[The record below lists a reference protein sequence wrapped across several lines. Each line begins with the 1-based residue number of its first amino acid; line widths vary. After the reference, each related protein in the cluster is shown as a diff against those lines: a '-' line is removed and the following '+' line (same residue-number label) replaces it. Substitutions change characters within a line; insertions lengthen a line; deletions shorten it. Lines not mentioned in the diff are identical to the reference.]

1 MDIVSLQT
9 LPQIISTLFSFFLAV
24 FVGLKG
30 LRRPQNFGFSIGMF
44 GLVLQEAG
52 GLMLRLT
59 TVPVGIL
66 FWEKTAVLGDI
77 LLGGGWLL
85 FAKTFARA
93 DDTARLHKD
102 RLWIGL
108 YFLVVLPF
116 LAFPL
121 FGEVSIT
128 GAKPAHLV
136 VNLTGIVF
144 YMLYL
149 LVLVIILMNLEQTF
163 RASSGGTRYQIKY
176 MIVGAGAIVA
186 LKIYSTGQV
195 LLFTSIAMDAAL
207 VYPIVLIL
215 CYCVLLFAIVR
226 HRLLNV
232 EVFVSR
238 YVLYKSVTLIAVGA
252 YLTVVGL
259 TVVGVQRF
267 GNASYVRLIPIGVFA
282 ALLGMVI
289 LLLSEGLKLKMQ
301 NFINTHF
308 YKNKHDYRNKWQE
321 FTSTVGTKLALP
333 ELLPSLVGWVAESI
347 GTNDSAI
354 WLFDK
359 ERDRYY
365 LASRRGFATAPS
377 IWSDDSPL
385 IRAIRRKNTSFELT
399 EKNVLFDEI
408 AAAAPSFF
416 AANPVT
422 AWIPIDS
429 NEQMIGVLG
438 LGRKI
443 TNERYDF
450 HDLELLRTIADQ
462 ASGQI
467 DRVRLIEEL
476 GVVRELKA
484 IHTLSSFFLHDLKN
498 YTSTLSLLAQN
509 VEKHGANPDFQ
520 KDAFATIKSTVDK
533 MNQLIK
539 HITVVAKGLVLV
551 RTELDLNE
559 LVDAT
564 LSGLDGA
571 LGLKGRICSIFGD
584 LPTFSGDSEQL
595 ANVLRNLII
604 NACNAS
610 QAEGNVTIETRS
622 ENNQIYFSVSDE
634 GCGMSEEF
642 ISTKLFKPLR
652 TTRAAG
658 WGIGLFQCQ
667 QIIKAHG
674 GKIKVESKEGV
685 GSTFTVELPLGEKS

>member
-1 MDIVSLQT
+1 LDSVLLHV
-9 LPQIISTLFSFFLAV
+9 LPQVISILFGVSLAV

-30 LRRPQNFGFSIGMF
+30 LKRPTNLGFSIGVI
-44 GLVLQEAG
+44 GLVFQE
-52 GLMLRLT
+52 L
-59 TVPVGIL
+59 
-66 FWEKTAVLGDI
+66 AVLMISLSSSVDNILVLGKTMVFGGI

-85 FAKTFARA
+85 FAMTFARVDEA
-93 DDTARLHKD
+93 EIFRKN
-102 RLWIGL
+102 RLWLGL
-108 YFLVVLPF
+108 YFLVSLSF
-116 LAFPL
+116 LGFPL
-121 FGEVSIT
+121 FSEVLLT
-128 GAKPAHLV
+128 ELKPELLKINSTASVFYVLYLV
-136 VNLTGIVF
+136 VLVF
-144 YMLYL
+144 
-149 LVLVIILMNLEQTF
+149 ILMNLEQTF
-163 RASSGGTRYQIKY
+163 RASSGGTRYQTKY
-176 MIVGAGAIVA
+176 MILGSGGIVA
-186 LKIYSTGQV
+186 FEIYRTGQV
-195 LLFTSIAMDAAL
+195 LLFSSISMDFTLLFAL
-207 VYPIVLIL
+207 GVIL
-215 CYCVLLFAIVR
+215 CYFLLLFAIVR

-232 EVFVSR
+232 DLFVSR
-238 YVLYKSVTLIAVGA
+238 YVLYKSVVLLSVGA
-252 YLTVVGL
+252 YLAVVGL
-259 TVVGVQRF
+259 AVVGVQRF
-267 GNASYVRLIPIGVFA
+267 GNASYVRLIPIVIFA
-282 ALLGMVI
+282 GLLGMVI

-321 FTSTVGTKLALP
+321 FTGAVGTKVSLT
-333 ELLPSLVGWVAESI
+333 ELLPSLVSWLAESI

-359 ERDRYY
+359 ERDRFY
-365 LASRRGFATAPS
+365 LASRRGFPTAPS
-377 IWSDDSPL
+377 IWSEESAL
-385 IRAIRRKNTSFELT
+385 IKTVREKGASFELT
-399 EKNVLFDEI
+399 VKNVLFDEI
-408 AAAAPSFF
+408 RSAAPTFF
-416 AANPVT
+416 DANPVS

-429 NEQMIGVLG
+429 NTQMIGILA

-443 TNERYDF
+443 TDERYDL
-450 HDLELLRTIADQ
+450 HDLELLLTIAGQ
-462 ASGQI
+462 AAGQI
-467 DRVRLIEEL
+467 ERVRLIEEL

-509 VEKHGANPDFQ
+509 VEKHGSNPDFQ
-520 KDAFATIKSTVDK
+520 KDAFVTIENTVDK

-551 RTELDLNE
+551 RSEMDLND

-564 LSGLDGA
+564 LAGLDGA

-584 LPTFSGDSEQL
+584 FPRFTADPDQL

-610 QAEGNVTIETRS
+610 KEEGNVTIETRS
-622 ENNQIYFSVSDE
+622 EGEQVYFSVSDE

-667 QIIKAHG
+667 QIVKAHG
-674 GKIKVESKEGV
+674 GRIKVESEEGV
-685 GSTFTVELPLGEKS
+685 GSTFTVELPLSEK

>member
-1 MDIVSLQT
+1 MDFLSPQI
-9 LPQIISTLFSFFLAV
+9 LPQFISTLFSLFLAV
-24 FVGLKG
+24 FVGLKS
-30 LRRPQNFGFSIGMF
+30 LRRPANLGFSLGML
-44 GLVLQEAG
+44 GLAFQEVG
-52 GLMLRLT
+52 SLMLHLSSGST
-59 TVPVGIL
+59 AVFFWGKTAIFGEIL
-66 FWEKTAVLGDI
+66 F
-77 LLGGGWLL
+77 GGSWLL

-93 DDTARLHKD
+93 DDTALFRKNT
-102 RLWIGL
+102 LWVSL
-108 YFLVVLPF
+108 YFLLLLPF

-121 FGEVSIT
+121 FSEILPNGSEPDRLIIKLAGS
-128 GAKPAHLV
+128 
-136 VNLTGIVF
+136 VF

-149 LVLVIILMNLEQTF
+149 LVLVMILMNLEQTF

-176 MIVGAGAIVA
+176 MIVGTGAIVA
-186 LKIYSTGQV
+186 FKIYRTGQV
-195 LLFTSIAMDAAL
+195 LLFSSISADFTLLYATA
-207 VYPIVLIL
+207 LIL
-215 CYCVLLFAIVR
+215 CYFLLLFAIVR
-226 HRLLNV
+226 HRLFNIEL
-232 EVFVSR
+232 FVSR
-238 YVLYKSVTLIAVGA
+238 YVLYKSVTLLAVGA
-252 YLTVVGL
+252 YLAVVGFA
-259 TVVGVQRF
+259 VVGVQRF
-267 GNASYVRLIPIGVFA
+267 GDASYVHLIPIGVFA

-301 NFINTHF
+301 NFINVHF

-321 FTSTVGTKLALP
+321 FTRAVGTKLALP
-333 ELLPSLVGWVAESI
+333 ELLPSLVRWLAETI
-347 GTNDSAI
+347 GTNDSAV

-365 LASRRGFATAPS
+365 LASRRGFPTAPS
-377 IWSDDSPL
+377 AWSDNGPL
-385 IRAIRRKNTSFELT
+385 IKSIRRKGTSFELT
-399 EKNVLFDEI
+399 EKNILFNEI
-408 AAAAPSFF
+408 HAAAPEFF
-416 AANPVT
+416 DANPVT

-429 NEQMIGVLG
+429 NEQMIGVLA

-443 TNERYDF
+443 TDKRYDF
-450 HDLELLRTIADQ
+450 HDLELLTTIADQ
-462 ASGQI
+462 AAGHI

-476 GVVRELKA
+476 AVVRELKA

-509 VEKHGANPDFQ
+509 VEKHGTDPEFQ
-520 KDAFATIKSTVDK
+520 KDAFTTIKGTVDK

-551 RTELDLNE
+551 RSEVDLNE

-584 LPTFSGDSEQL
+584 LPRFPADSEQL

-610 QAEGNVTIETRS
+610 KEEGNVTIETRS
-622 ENNQIYFSVSDE
+622 EHEQIYFSVSDE
-634 GCGMSEEF
+634 GCGMSDEF

-667 QIIKAHG
+667 QIVKAHG
-674 GKIKVESKEGV
+674 GKIKVESEEGV
-685 GSTFTVELPLGEKS
+685 GSTFTVELPLSEK